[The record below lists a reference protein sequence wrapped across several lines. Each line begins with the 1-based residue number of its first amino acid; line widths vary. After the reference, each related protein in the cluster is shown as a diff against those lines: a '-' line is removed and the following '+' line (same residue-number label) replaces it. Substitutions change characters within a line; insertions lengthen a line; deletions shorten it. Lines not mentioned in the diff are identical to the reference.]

1 MFLKLGNVIDYE
13 QSKEVLESTLF
24 LDDEVLLVV
33 SKAWFYVVAVVVVV
47 VDFSVADFSSI
58 LLKKTAKM
66 SYLSFL

>member
-1 MFLKLGNVIDYE
+1 MRAFKHF
-13 QSKEVLESTLF
+13 QF

-58 LLKKTAKM
+58 LLRKTVKM
-66 SYLSFL
+66 SHVSYL

>member
-47 VDFSVADFSSI
+47 DFSVANFSSI
-58 LLKKTAKM
+58 LLWKTAKM
-66 SYLSFL
+66 SHLSFL